1 MLVLLNSTMYRTLLT
16 DLTNLLTYP
25 QVVLPTGMKK
35 IYNYIIIVGEKSSP
49 LDSNLQIIITRVT
62 CM

>member
-1 MLVLLNSTMYRTLLT
+1 MYRTLLT

-25 QVVLPTGMKK
+25 QVVLPTVMKK
-35 IYNYIIIVGEKSSP
+35 KKIIIVGEKSSP